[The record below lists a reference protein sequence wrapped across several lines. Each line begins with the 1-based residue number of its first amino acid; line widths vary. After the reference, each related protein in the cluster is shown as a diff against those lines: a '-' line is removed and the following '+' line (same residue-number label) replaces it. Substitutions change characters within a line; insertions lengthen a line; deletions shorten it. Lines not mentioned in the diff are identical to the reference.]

1 MVTKVIRAG
10 DKIDL
15 VKSNSVLTEQEEKK
29 VYKSQVYDVI
39 GEEQLKIAMPQ
50 EKGRLLLLELEAV
63 YRLQFYTENGLYECK
78 GKVVDRYKTDNIYV
92 VVVDIISALKKIQRR
107 EFYRLNCLLD
117 GQIHILDDEELM
129 AGDIK
134 RILRMHELNETT
146 YEKAVIVDISGGG
159 ARIATDCQVEEDSY
173 ITLKFQ
179 VNFKNNFQEYELLA
193 HVVTAK
199 KLENKKK
206 AYELRIEF
214 EQIENNVR
222 ESLIKYIFEQER
234 KKRKSEKS

>member
-1 MVTKVIRAG
+1 MITKVIKAG

-15 VKSNSVLTEQEEKK
+15 VKSNTTVNNEEEKRI
-29 VYKSQVYDVI
+29 YRSQVYDVI
-39 GEEQLKIAMPQ
+39 GEEQIKIAMPQ

-92 VVVDIISALKKIQRR
+92 VVVDIISAMKKIQRR

-117 GQIHILDDEELM
+117 GQIHILDEEELM
-129 AGDIK
+129 LGELK
-134 RILRMHELNETT
+134 RILATHEVKKAV
-146 YEKAVIVDISGGG
+146 YEKAIVVDISGGG
-159 ARIATDCQVEEDSY
+159 ARIATDCFVEEDSY

-179 VNFKNNFQEYELLA
+179 VDFKNNFRDYELLA
-193 HVVTAK
+193 HVVTTRKMENRK
-199 KLENKKK
+199 KN
-206 AYELRIEF
+206 YELRVEF

-222 ESLIKYIFEQER
+222 ESLIKYIFEEER

>member
-15 VKSNSVLTEQEEKK
+15 VKSNSVLTEQEEKR

-134 RILRMHELNETT
+134 RILRMHELNEAT

>member
-1 MVTKVIRAG
+1 MVKKVIRVG

-15 VKSNSVLTEQEEKK
+15 VKSNTAVNNQEEKK

-39 GEEQLKIAMPQ
+39 GEEQMKIAMPQ

-63 YRLQFYTENGLYECK
+63 YRLQFYTESGLYECK
-78 GKVVDRYKTDNIYV
+78 GKVVDRYKTDNVYV

-129 AGDIK
+129 TGDINQ
-134 RILRMHELNETT
+134 ILRMHELKSSV
-146 YEKAVIVDISGGG
+146 YEEAVIVDISGGG
-159 ARIATDCQVEEDSY
+159 ARIATDYPVEEDSY

-179 VNFKNNFQEYELLA
+179 VNLKNSVQKYELLA
-193 HVVTAK
+193 HVVTSR

-206 AYELRIEF
+206 GYELRIEF

-222 ESLIKYIFEQER
+222 ESLIKYIFEEER